1 MIKKKEFVISF
12 IFFALALLSYLFLD
26 KVGPFTGNPF
36 LDAAMQRVT
45 ILGDFVSIFI
55 IGIMLVVYAFLWKN
69 KSLKKQSLFFIFA
82 YLVNSVLIIILK
94 TSIGRERPIL
104 GIEDTASFPSGH
116 ASQGIFTAKIFG
128 TWYPK
133 FSIALYTF
141 AALSAFSRIYF
152 GLHYLSDIFAGFG
165 ISYLIAAF
173 FLVFY
178 DRYVM
183 KTQQKSS

>member
-1 MIKKKEFVISF
+1 MIRKKEFVITF
-12 IFFALALLSYLFLD
+12 IFFALALISYLFLD

-36 LDAAMQRVT
+36 LDAAMQLVT
-45 ILGDFVSIFI
+45 AIGDFVSIFV
-55 IGIMLVVYAFLWKN
+55 IGVLLVVYAFLWK
-69 KSLKKQSLFFIFA
+69 KKVLQKQSLFFIFA
-82 YLVNSVLIIILK
+82 YLVNSLLILILK

-116 ASQGIFTAKIFG
+116 ASEGIFTAKIFG

-133 FSIALYTF
+133 FRIALYTF

-165 ISYLIAAF
+165 ISYLTATI
-173 FLVFY
+173 FLVLY
-178 DRYVM
+178 ERYVM
-183 KTQQKSS
+183 KTRQKSS